1 MRYETVQAAVIRDPG
16 EVAVMLNSHSR
27 IRLEWLKGEL
37 VAGSPKSR
45 RVELTNM
52 TVEQSRDEV
61 QDG

>member
-1 MRYETVQAAVIRDPG
+1 MRYETIQAAVIRDPG
-16 EVAVMLNSHSR
+16 EVAVVLNGHSR

-45 RVELTNM
+45 CIELTDIA
-52 TVEQSRDEV
+52 VEQSRDKV